1 MEGRGVFLLLIL
13 PSIVMAAAVPALTLY
28 YMAHGL
34 ELVAGTVIIIFGI
47 IGATVLGIVGI
58 GVSST
63 FSGEGSAHSS
73 ERESLRVLRAAE
85 RTMLEE
91 FDDIVSILK
100 EIEKTLSPGE
110 DD

>member
-1 MEGRGVFLLLIL
+1 MERRGVLLLLIL

-34 ELVAGTVIIIFGI
+34 ELVAGTIIIIFGI
-47 IGATVLGIVGI
+47 IGATVLGVVGI

-63 FSGEGSAHSS
+63 FSYDGYGN
-73 ERESLRVLRAAE
+73 ERESLKILRAAE

-91 FDDIVSILK
+91 FDDVISVLK
-100 EIEKTLSPGE
+100 EIEETLSPRE

>member
-1 MEGRGVFLLLIL
+1 MERRGVLLLIIL

-34 ELVAGTVIIIFGI
+34 ELVAGTLIIIFGI

-63 FSGEGSAHSS
+63 FSYEGNGS
-73 ERESLRVLRAAE
+73 ERESLKILRAAE

-91 FDDIVSILK
+91 FDDVISVLK
-100 EIEKTLSPGE
+100 EIEETLSPRE